1 MVQHCGDRE
10 GQKLVPL
17 VQRGWDG
24 GTKGP
29 TAGDVQ
35 QGAVD
40 GGHPQ
45 VGGAGVEDH
54 GEGLRGRSQAD
65 LPVVLSLLNNNTEKV

>member
-1 MVQHCGDRE
+1 MWCSTVGTETVRSSSDGTGLGR
-10 GQKLVPL
+10 
-17 VQRGWDG
+17 DG
-24 GTKGP
+24 GTEGL

-54 GEGLRGRSQAD
+54 GEGLGGRPQAD
-65 LPVVLSLLNNNTEKV
+65 LPVVLSLLNNRETV